1 MRARVSLLLCNTI
14 KAQGVK
20 FQIPIPRN
28 AGPNSKN
35 QNQMTETFGTV
46 RVWSLEFEYWNL
58 FGAWDLALLDYWD
71 LEFSA

>member
-1 MRARVSLLLCNTI
+1 MQHHKGARREIPNSNPAKRGT
-14 KAQGVK
+14 K
-20 FQIPIPRN
+20 FQI
-28 AGPNSKN
+28 NSKN

-58 FGAWDLALLDYWD
+58 FGAWDLVLLDYWD